1 LNKETPWATMHE
13 LPISKFRAFM
23 PAAPQR
29 LDFRFRVNAAF
40 SGGKHMKLHKLKV
53 VENHSRPAILM
64 SVACATMLAAL
75 PLLFAGCNS
84 KDRSV
89 TKVSSAA
96 LPVDVVRVR
105 RENVALVGD
114 WVGTLD
120 GSVNAQ
126 IQPQVSGYLVQQ
138 KYREGAL
145 VAKDQVLFQID
156 RRQFQATVDQAAA
169 QVEQAKGQLA
179 QAKAQQSLAQINLKR
194 DTPLAQARAISQS
207 QLDNDTQQAEQAD
220 AAVAAA
226 KAAVSAAEAALA
238 TANLNL
244 GFTEVRSLV
253 SGVAGQATMQV
264 GNLVNPQSVLTS
276 VSQLDP
282 LRVYFSISDAEYLA
296 LIDRPH
302 TAGSGLLG
310 KESELPLK
318 LILTDGKVW
327 PHEGHIVFVDRQ
339 MNQQTGAI
347 RIAASF
353 PNPGNVLRPGQ
364 FGRVTAEAETRQDAI
379 LVPQLA
385 IQELQGTKQV
395 YIAGPDNKA
404 HIVNVT
410 LGPQTGS
417 DWIVT
422 SGLSAD
428 QRVIT
433 SNVQKL
439 RDGTQINVRE
449 ISERAA
455 IETSSPTGA
464 R

>member
-1 LNKETPWATMHE
+1 
-13 LPISKFRAFM
+13 
-23 PAAPQR
+23 
-29 LDFRFRVNAAF
+29 
-40 SGGKHMKLHKLKV
+40 MKLLKLNMV
-53 VENHSRPAILM
+53 DNHNTRAILQ
-64 SVACATMLAAL
+64 SVAGVTLLAASA
-75 PLLFAGCNS
+75 LLITACDS
-84 KDRSV
+84 KERSAV
-89 TKVSSAA
+89 AASSTAV
-96 LPVDVVRVR
+96 PVDAVRVR
-105 RENVALVGD
+105 QENVPLVGD

-120 GSVNAQ
+120 GFVNAQ

-138 KYREGAL
+138 NYREGSS

-156 RRQFQATVDQAAA
+156 RRQFQAAVDQAAA

-194 DTPLAQARAISQS
+194 DTPLAEARAIAQS
-207 QLDNDTQQAEQAD
+207 QLDTETQQAEQAD

-226 KAAVSAAEAALA
+226 KGAVSAAEAALA
-238 TANLNL
+238 TAKLNL

-253 SGVAGQATMQV
+253 SGIAGQATMQV

-276 VSQLDP
+276 VSKLDP
-282 LRVYFSISDAEYLA
+282 IKVYFSISDAEYLA
-296 LIDRPH
+296 LIDRAH
-302 TAGSGLLG
+302 MARSNLLG
-310 KESELPLK
+310 ERSELPLT
-318 LILTDGKVW
+318 LILADGKVW
-327 PHEGHIVFVDRQ
+327 PHTGHIVFVDRQ

-364 FGRVTAEAETRQDAI
+364 FGRVTAQTETRQNAI
-379 LVPQLA
+379 LVPQMTV
-385 IQELQGTKQV
+385 QELQGTKQV

-410 LGPQTGS
+410 LGPQVGN
-417 DWIVT
+417 DWIIT
-422 SGLSAD
+422 SGLRAD

-439 RDGTQINVRE
+439 RDGAQISVHE
-449 ISERAA
+449 ISEQAA